1 MAYKMLIAAA
11 ALMIASPAFAGGH
24 GHGNASAG
32 LLGGILTPVSTVVSA
47 LNVSGLNYALN
58 GNTILS
64 GNQVGILN
72 GTSVGVAVPV
82 NIGGRGGILN
92 GLLGGGLL
100 GGGGGHH
107 GCGCN

>member
-11 ALMIASPAFAGGH
+11 ALMITSPAFAGGH
-24 GHGNASAG
+24 GHGNAGGG
-32 LLGGILTPVSTVVSA
+32 LLGGVLAPVSTAVSV
-47 LNVSGLNYALN
+47 LNIGGLNHTLN
-58 GNTILS
+58 GNTLLS

-72 GTSVGVAVPV
+72 GTTVGL
-82 NIGGRGGILN
+82 NIGNGRGGILN